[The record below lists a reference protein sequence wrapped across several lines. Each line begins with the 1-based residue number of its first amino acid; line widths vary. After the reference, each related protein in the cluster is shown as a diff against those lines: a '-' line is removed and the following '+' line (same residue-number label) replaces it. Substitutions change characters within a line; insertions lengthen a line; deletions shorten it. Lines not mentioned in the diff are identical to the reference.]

1 MCLIVDANMAGKIFC
16 ASPGPDAEPVLDA
29 WIKHR
34 AFLVAGGKLST
45 EYAKLSFAQ
54 RRFILELQR
63 QGKMRTQNEQAL
75 RIAENHFKRQALVSN
90 DPHILALAH
99 VSGARVLCSHDQKL
113 HQDFTNRRL
122 LQPPGR
128 VYQVRKHRHLLRDA
142 CVP

>member
-1 MCLIVDANMAGKIFC
+1 MCLIVDANMASRVFC
-16 ASPGPDAEPVLDA
+16 ASPGPDAMPVLKA
-29 WIKHR
+29 LVKR
-34 AFLVAGGKLST
+34 RTFLVAGGRLSA
-45 EYAKLSFAQ
+45 EYAKLRQAQ
-54 RRFILELQR
+54 RFIAELQR
-63 QGKMRTQNEQAL
+63 TGLLRLQDARAL
-75 RIAENHFKRQALVSN
+75 TIAENHFKRQALVSN